1 MTRAYVKKAP
11 PRRAVAAVVAWVLV
25 MGAPLCARAE
35 NPDADISTQ
44 AKQLFGEGFAATNL
58 AQWDKARTFLL
69 SAWRIQHHWKIAAN
83 LGRAEFKSDRMRDA
97 AEHLR
102 FFLDTAPDDVDA
114 TERKRAEEML
124 AQARAKVGAV
134 KVTGLLEGAELF
146 VDDAPM
152 GRLPPSGLVFVEPG
166 SRRVEGRAV
175 GYTGA
180 GERVAAEAGKEVP
193 LELKL
198 AKVPE
203 PKPVV
208 RVERVDVV
216 RAPPRNKVVVMA
228 GAAGAGAALALG
240 VGAMIGSFV
249 EAGKLEKEL
258 GGQRCGDPDMRSC
271 SPSVVNADH
280 NRVRL
285 ANTSFWSFMAAGAL
299 GAGTLSYVLMTSP
312 KSKSKVSASIS
323 VGPGAAGATVV
334 VPW

>member
-208 RVERVDVV
+208 RVVRVDVM

-228 GAAGAGAALALG
+228 GAAGAALALG
-240 VGAMIGSFV
+240 VGTMIGSFV
-249 EAGKLEKEL
+249 EAGRVTSLESAH
-258 GGQRCGDPDMRSC
+258 RCDSDDTPCKGPEHTRFM
-271 SPSVVNADH
+271 
-280 NRVRL
+280 L
-285 ANTSFWSFMAAGAL
+285 ANTSFWSFIAAGAL
-299 GAGTLSYVLMTSP
+299 GTGTLTYVLMTSP